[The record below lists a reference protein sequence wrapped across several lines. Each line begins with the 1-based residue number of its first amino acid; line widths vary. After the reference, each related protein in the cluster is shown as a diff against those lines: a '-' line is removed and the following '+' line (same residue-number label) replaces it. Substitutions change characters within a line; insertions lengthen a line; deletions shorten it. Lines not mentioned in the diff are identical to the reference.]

1 MIELTGSRWSQPDT
15 RWVTPQRDFNP
26 PGCEVVSE
34 RCTAEG
40 LLVLASGGTGA
51 FSLEEI
57 AVLEPTYL
65 RAVAAKTIE
74 ERKQG
79 A

>member
-1 MIELTGSRWSQPDT
+1 MLPVIGS
-15 RWVTPQRDFNP
+15 
-26 PGCEVVSE
+26 
-34 RCTAEG
+34 
-40 LLVLASGGTGA
+40 GA

-79 A
+79 G